1 MDATRLRRLRTAL
14 RMTHARAGH
23 CVYFAEA
30 ARSRHWRVRAT
41 CWERREERLFALVEA
56 ASRLAP
62 WDTRVLVA
70 S

>member
-1 MDATRLRRLRTAL
+1 
-14 RMTHARAGH
+14 MTHARAGH